1 MIIVCASRK
10 SLRRLQTRYLKI
22 ATVKAGTHSQAAAS
36 HITTFLLHLHSHFIG
51 MAKITTHQP
60 AEKRN
65 WKQSTR
71 TMTRATC
78 MKTWPPRKLRRI
90 VERSEPSYGQT
101 SKSSLHNAF
110 SFFLLIWQNLILMNS
125 FPRNFSHWALP
136 SSPFRFRSA
145 HSFLNL
151 FIEVTC
157 SLAWAYKKKLASS
170 FVLFCF
176 PLNFACAR
184 VRVCVLVAGFFCVAS
199 SFFFVVAAQC
209 NREFC
214 IFMLN

>member
-10 SLRRLQTRYLKI
+10 SLRRIQTRYLKI
-22 ATVKAGTHSQAAAS
+22 ATAKAGTHSQAAAS
-36 HITTFLLHLHSHFIG
+36 HITTFLLHLHPHFIG
-51 MAKITTHQP
+51 VAKITTHQP

-90 VERSEPSYGQT
+90 VERSEPSDGQT

-157 SLAWAYKKKLASS
+157 SLAWAYKKTSVVFC
-170 FVLFCF
+170 FVLFSIKF
-176 PLNFACAR
+176 
-184 VRVCVLVAGFFCVAS
+184 RVCALPRLCVGCWFFLCCFLVFFSWLLNVIES
-199 SFFFVVAAQC
+199 SAYSC
-209 NREFC
+209 
-214 IFMLN
+214 